1 MHLNFQIYVCVL
13 QVYLSTRRGAWVMSR
28 KGFWGYPADAIAN
41 SRFLFT
47 LPKSLLQW
55 SVEKMCS
62 FGFDHEAYGV
72 KPTER
77 YACNKRFKVPI

>member
-1 MHLNFQIYVCVL
+1 MV
-13 QVYLSTRRGAWVMSR
+13 SR

-47 LPKSLLQW
+47 LPKSVLQW

-62 FGFDHEAYGV
+62 FNFDHEAYGV
-72 KPTER
+72 KPSQR
-77 YACNKRFKVPI
+77 YGNDHQIKRALK